1 VIRIAFYSHD
11 TFGLGHTSRVAKLA
25 NKIVKTFPES
35 RCLIVTGLDSAG
47 LIRLSPGIDFVR
59 MPGVTKTGVEHY
71 KARNFRMPTPA
82 ITHIRSSVLQAAV
95 KSFDPHLFIVD
106 NVPLGLNGEIKPL
119 LEKFKSEKR
128 QVPTV
133 LLMRDVLDA
142 SQRIMRVWSQRGDYD
157 ALSRLY
163 DRILI
168 LGDSRVYDPVR
179 SYRLP
184 ESAAEKVRFC
194 GLLGASTSKKKPL
207 SKDKGLPSNGIP
219 WIVVTVGG
227 GEDGY
232 PLIKNYLLGVQGCRF
247 LQKFQHL
254 MITGPYM
261 PKPRKISLIKKYGS
275 LPNIFIRDFI
285 SDIDSWLLTS
295 VLVVS
300 MGGYNTVYETL
311 SVKTPLLVVPR
322 VYPRKE
328 QLIRAEGL
336 AARGLLEM
344 IHPKELEPE
353 KLSQRIVE
361 YLSSLPRSTNSF
373 RLDFGG
379 LEKAILEIEDLLP
392 GTISRTKEKK

>member
-1 VIRIAFYSHD
+1 
-11 TFGLGHTSRVAKLA
+11 
-25 NKIVKTFPES
+25 
-35 RCLIVTGLDSAG
+35 
-47 LIRLSPGIDFVR
+47 
-59 MPGVTKTGVEHY
+59 
-71 KARNFRMPTPA
+71 
-82 ITHIRSSVLQAAV
+82 VLQAAV